1 MDLNNE
7 DFRRVKNQNNNSEQ
21 LTQETFKAL
30 VDAIIPR
37 TPELAE
43 EYGEIQ
49 YYGALDL
56 YTDEYMVWS
65 LNNYYIPLAKPMA
78 QLLNLA
84 AEQLEI
90 NDGNERKTLFAELEP
105 YDRFRALVLLEELK
119 LYFPDMLIPM
129 QNYPGLL
136 SVTNDLVRLTMLG
149 YYSEWSGYGSTR
161 LETPN
166 ERILEYYPVSWEQV
180 GYPGPSFSYRA
191 LVTEY
196 YKTRKVNL

>member
-7 DFRRVKNQNNNSEQ
+7 DFRRKKNQNNNSEQ